1 MKNCQANAL
10 NQERKPRTNKRGPH
24 VAPRHY
30 GRNLAN
36 TYVHNRVC
44 YRPSLA
50 LGAHRACLPR
60 ASSPRAAG
68 AWTHSAA
75 RLLPPVPAGDAADG
89 LGAPTP
95 AAAAGSPDQLGRYAA
110 TAPAPPAGGASVG
123 RMASPLA
130 AEGAQR
136 HTGGDA
142 ASGQGARAA
151 AAAGAH
157 ADDGVLGLGLGVRVG
172 EAQHVAH
179 LVSDGRLEV
188 VAVPAG

>member
-1 MKNCQANAL
+1 MPL
-10 NQERKPRTNKRGPH
+10 H
-24 VAPRHY
+24 
-30 GRNLAN
+30 
-36 TYVHNRVC
+36 
-44 YRPSLA
+44 RPSLA

-157 ADDGVLGLGLGVRVG
+157 ADDGGADAADAPSEPEPDDDVPPLHYDSDAGSEAAG
-172 EAQHVAH
+172 EA
-179 LVSDGRLEV
+179 
-188 VAVPAG
+188 PAPPPPRH